1 MVFEQSD
8 SGIVF
13 HRLKKEKFRFLSF
26 GAWKMSFFERFWL
39 ARARAHFDEKKL
51 PFTKK
56 YPWAM
61 IQSDQIRDLT
71 EEIIEEN
78 CIGAEYSWENRIRPL
93 MRFYGHFMAL
103 HTLGH
108 TKTP

>member
-39 ARARAHFDEKKL
+39 ARARAHFDEKK
-51 PFTKK
+51 TS
-56 YPWAM
+56 
-61 IQSDQIRDLT
+61 I
-71 EEIIEEN
+71 
-78 CIGAEYSWENRIRPL
+78 
-93 MRFYGHFMAL
+93 H
-103 HTLGH
+103 
-108 TKTP
+108 